1 MLKVKFNKEEY
12 GHKNK
17 YELISYIRY
26 CRELLGMYQSTLK
39 KIAKCVILESLKQ
52 ISKCV
57 KGSYINIFHYQDT
70 RTCINHKFW
79 DSIFYVDSM
88 MIWEY

>member
-26 CRELLGMYQSTLK
+26 CRELLGMYQSTFLK
-39 KIAKCVILESLKQ
+39 NCKVR
-52 ISKCV
+52 
-57 KGSYINIFHYQDT
+57 YIGIFKT
-70 RTCINHKFW
+70 NFKVR
-79 DSIFYVDSM
+79 
-88 MIWEY
+88 

>member
-1 MLKVKFNKEEY
+1 MLKVKFIKEEY

-17 YELISYIRY
+17 YELISYIRH

-57 KGSYINIFHYQDT
+57 KGL
-70 RTCINHKFW
+70 
-79 DSIFYVDSM
+79 VDVTSTFF
-88 MIWEY
+88 IIKTLALV

>member
-1 MLKVKFNKEEY
+1 MLKVKFIKEEEN

-57 KGSYINIFHYQDT
+57 KGQVEVTSTFFIIKT
-70 RTCINHKFW
+70 LAL
-79 DSIFYVDSM
+79 V
-88 MIWEY
+88 

>member
-1 MLKVKFNKEEY
+1 MLKVKFIKEEEN

-52 ISKCV
+52 ISKGLV
-57 KGSYINIFHYQDT
+57 EVTSTFFIIKT
-70 RTCINHKFW
+70 LAL
-79 DSIFYVDSM
+79 V
-88 MIWEY
+88 

>member
-1 MLKVKFNKEEY
+1 MLKVKFIKEEY

-17 YELISYIRY
+17 YELISYIRH
-26 CRELLGMYQSTLK
+26 CTKALFK

-57 KGSYINIFHYQDT
+57 KGLVEVTSTFFIIKT
-70 RTCINHKFW
+70 LAL
-79 DSIFYVDSM
+79 V
-88 MIWEY
+88 

>member
-1 MLKVKFNKEEY
+1 MLKVKFIKEEEN

-26 CRELLGMYQSTLK
+26 CRELLDMYQSTLK

-52 ISKCV
+52 ISKGLV
-57 KGSYINIFHYQDT
+57 EVTSTFFIIKT
-70 RTCINHKFW
+70 LAL
-79 DSIFYVDSM
+79 V
-88 MIWEY
+88 